1 MRRRWKIAIGV
12 VGGLVLLAGCAFT
25 WMVAG
30 PPSAVTIAEPGA
42 SGRRI
47 DENGLFA
54 NYFPAP
60 GPGRRPAILLL
71 GGSEG
76 GLGTELQMM
85 AVRLQGAG
93 YNVLHLAYHNAPG
106 QSWRITGVK
115 LETFF
120 RGIDWLKARPE
131 VDPNALALVG
141 YSKGAEAA
149 LLTSTHRPDLKAVV
163 AGMPS
168 SVAWDGMSFR
178 SFIFGGASSWS
189 HKGEKVA
196 SLSYDGMGPKGNEML
211 PLFANVLK
219 DPGVRRDAEIP
230 VERFGGRLLL
240 VCGAKDNLWPSCPMA
255 RQIEERAKAAGKPA
269 TQLLEYAEAGHGVM
283 GPPLPADHKR
293 MKAWATLGGT
303 ARSNAAARADSW
315 PKIVAFL
322 DGALKS

>member
-1 MRRRWKIAIGV
+1 MKRRWKIAIGV
-12 VGGLVLLAGCAFT
+12 VGALVVLAGGAFT

-30 PPSAVTIAEPGA
+30 PPGKVAIVDPGA

-47 DENGLFA
+47 DQDGLFA

-60 GPGRRPAILLL
+60 GPGKKPAILLL

-76 GLGTELQMM
+76 GLGTELKMM

-93 YNVLHLAYHNAPG
+93 YNVLHVAYHNAPG
-106 QSWRITGVK
+106 QSWRISGVP
-115 LETFF
+115 LETFS
-120 RGIDWLKARPE
+120 RGIDWLKAQGE
-131 VDPNALALVG
+131 VDPARIGLMG
-141 YSKGAEAA
+141 YSKGAEAV
-149 LLTSTHRPDLKAVV
+149 LLTATHRPDVKAVV

-168 SVAWDGMSFR
+168 SVAWDAMSFR
-178 SFIFGGASSWS
+178 SYVFGGASSWS
-189 HKGEKVA
+189 HRGEKVP
-196 SLSYDGMGPKGNEML
+196 SLPYAGGPKGDEML

-219 DPGVRRDAEIP
+219 DSGVRREAEIP

-255 RQIEERAKAAGKPA
+255 RQIEARAKGAGKPA

-283 GPPLPADHKR
+283 GPPLAPDHKR

-303 ARSNAAARADSW
+303 AQSNAAARADSW

-322 DGALKS
+322 DGVLKP